1 MSSRTVTPN
10 IAEMINAIINAL
22 KNSDYATVYTIYVF
36 LTDRQ
41 PHN

>member
-1 MSSRTVTPN
+1 MNDRTVTPN

-22 KNSDYATVYTIYVF
+22 KNADYTTVYVIYVF